1 MGTSNAGRLTAPEL
15 DVSLVDWLDAN
26 ATRLD
31 TDTSLKADVVPRL
44 ASAGLFRI
52 GVPASLG
59 GAGGTTMDAIAGIAS
74 VAEHSL
80 AAAFVFWGQR
90 SFIEYL
96 LQSPNAALRERLL
109 PTLLDGKLAGAS
121 GLSNA
126 MKYLCG
132 IESLQ
137 IEAAQHA
144 DADADDNDWRLT
156 GRMAWVTNL
165 RAEQFVVA
173 AAVSY
178 RDGRPSA
185 IVAIPHD
192 APGLTRSADLDLI
205 ALRGSNTAALQLEG
219 VRHDAAW
226 LIHPDAQTFLPA
238 VRPAF
243 LGLQCGLSIGLARRS
258 LAEARRAAET
268 TRSILGAEIESC
280 AAELATACALLSS
293 GIADGSLHARPNRLF
308 ELRIAL
314 ATQVANAV
322 NLELEASGGRGYLR
336 NAGLGF
342 DRRWREAAFIPIV
355 TPSVVQLKAQLAG
368 QTRSVAA

>member
-15 DVSLVDWLDAN
+15 DASLVDWLDAN

-52 GVPASLG
+52 GVPAGLG
-59 GAGGTTMDAIAGIAS
+59 GAGGTTLDAIAGIAS

-144 DADADDNDWRLT
+144 DAADATNDWRLT

-185 IVAIPHD
+185 IAAIPHD

-205 ALRGSNTAALQLEG
+205 ALRGSNTAALQLDG

-258 LAEARRAAET
+258 LAEARRASET
-268 TRSILGAEIESC
+268 TRSILGEEIESC
-280 AAELATACALLSS
+280 AAELATACAQLSS

-322 NLELEASGGRGYLR
+322 NLELEASGGRGYLH

>member
-1 MGTSNAGRLTAPEL
+1 MGTPDTGRLTAPAL
-15 DVSLVDWLDAN
+15 DASLVDWLDSN
-26 ATRLD
+26 ATQLD
-31 TDTSLKADVVPRL
+31 TSADSKAEVVPRL
-44 ASAGLFRI
+44 AAAGLFRI

-59 GAGGTTMDAIAGIAS
+59 GAGGTTTDAIASIAA

-80 AAAFVFWGQR
+80 AAAFVLWGQR

-96 LQSPNAALRERLL
+96 LQSPNTALRERLL
-109 PTLLDGKLAGAS
+109 PALLDGTCAGAS

-137 IEAAQHA
+137 IEAARRA
-144 DADADDNDWRLT
+144 DAAEDCRLT

-173 AAVSY
+173 AAVSF

-205 ALRGSNTAALQLEG
+205 ALRGSNTAALQLED
-219 VRHDAAW
+219 VPTDSAW
-226 LIHPDAQTFLPA
+226 LIHADAQAFLPA

-243 LGLQCGLSIGLARRS
+243 LGLQCGLSIGLARRA
-258 LAEARRAAET
+258 LAEARHAAET
-268 TRSILGAEIESC
+268 TRGILGPEVDTC
-280 AAELATACALLSS
+280 AAELSAACALLSS
-293 GIADGSLHARPNRLF
+293 GIADGSLRMHPNRLF
-308 ELRIAL
+308 ELRITL
-314 ATQVANAV
+314 ATLVASAV

-336 NAGLGF
+336 DAGLGF

-355 TPSVVQLKAQLAG
+355 TPSVVQLKAQLAA
-368 QTRSVAA
+368 QTRSIAA

>member
-1 MGTSNAGRLTAPEL
+1 MGTPDTGRLTAPAL
-15 DVSLVDWLDAN
+15 DASLVDWLDSH
-26 ATRLD
+26 ATQLD
-31 TDTSLKADVVPRL
+31 TSADLKAEVVPRL
-44 ASAGLFRI
+44 AAAGLFRI

-59 GAGGTTMDAIAGIAS
+59 GAGGTTTDAIASIAA

-80 AAAFVFWGQR
+80 AAAFVLWGQR

-96 LQSPNAALRERLL
+96 LQSPNAALRERWL
-109 PTLLDGKLAGAS
+109 PALLDGTCAGAS

-137 IEAAQHA
+137 IEAT
-144 DADADDNDWRLT
+144 DDWRLT

-173 AAVSY
+173 AAVSF

-192 APGLTRSADLDLI
+192 ASGLTRSTDLDLI
-205 ALRGSNTAALQLEG
+205 ALRGSNTAALHLADVPTG
-219 VRHDAAW
+219 AAW
-226 LIHPDAQTFLPA
+226 LIHADAQAFLPA

-268 TRSILGAEIESC
+268 TRGILGPEVESC
-280 AAELATACALLSS
+280 AAELSAACALLSS
-293 GIADGSLHARPNRLF
+293 GMVDGSLRMHPDRLF
-308 ELRIAL
+308 ELRITL
-314 ATQVANAV
+314 ATLVATAV

-336 NAGLGF
+336 DAGLGF

-355 TPSVVQLKAQLAG
+355 TPSVVQLKAQLAAR
-368 QTRSVAA
+368 TRSIAA

>member
-1 MGTSNAGRLTAPEL
+1 MGTPDTARLTAPAL
-15 DVSLVDWLDAN
+15 DASFVDWLDAN
-26 ATRLD
+26 ATPLD
-31 TDTSLKADVVPRL
+31 TSADLKAEVVPRL
-44 ASAGLFRI
+44 AAAGLFRS

-59 GAGGTTMDAIAGIAS
+59 GAGGSTADAIAGIAA

-80 AAAFVFWGQR
+80 AAAFVLWGQR

-96 LQSPNAALRERLL
+96 LQSPNTALRERWL
-109 PTLLDGKLAGAS
+109 PALLDGSCAGAS

-137 IEAAQHA
+137 IDATQHAEAA
-144 DADADDNDWRLT
+144 DDWRLT

-173 AAVSY
+173 AAVAFP
-178 RDGRPSA
+178 DGRPSA

-192 APGLTRSADLDLI
+192 APGLARSTDLDLI
-205 ALRGSNTAALQLEG
+205 ALRGSNTAALRLED
-219 VRHDAAW
+219 VPTDTAW
-226 LIHPDAQTFLPA
+226 LIHPDARTFLPA

-243 LGLQCGLSIGLARRS
+243 LGLQCGLSIGLARRA
-258 LAEARRAAET
+258 LAEAQRAAKT
-268 TRSILGAEIESC
+268 SRGILGAEVESC
-280 AAELATACALLSS
+280 AAGLAAACAQLSS
-293 GIADGSLHARPNRLF
+293 GLADGSLRMHPDRLF
-308 ELRIAL
+308 ELRITL
-314 ATQVANAV
+314 ATLVATAV

-336 NAGLGF
+336 DAGLGF

-355 TPSVVQLKAQLAG
+355 TPSVVQLKAQLAA
-368 QTRSVAA
+368 QSRSIAA